1 MLVHPPPEAATR
13 AQHPT
18 IDYNTE
24 NNTDR
29 AVAFV
34 EPLAGTSPDF

>member
-1 MLVHPPPEAATR
+1 MHPPPEAATR

-18 IDYNTE
+18 IEDNTE

-34 EPLAGTSPDF
+34 EPLAWTSPDF